1 MALPASFLAHLQQ
14 RGYHSRSDKHSK
26 ALGEAVVEALMA
38 ECPALADAAR
48 AGRVVF
54 QHNHNVT
61 YAHSTWNTDLAIGP
75 PPPGLDLG
83 PRPAVAGMK
92 QATPATV
99 RIAVEAKAVMTE
111 HRKAIKNRKRDLEA
125 HHQHVHDYDPSAIA
139 AGIVALN
146 ASTTF
151 QSPLRAGLSS
161 HGNVGAVITHC
172 LNEVSSI
179 TMAHGT
185 SAVGLDAKC
194 ALVLV
199 MDNVEH
205 AATCWLERPPAP
217 PVGSPVHWD
226 AFIQRLCQLY
236 TTRFR

>member
-1 MALPASFLAHLQQ
+1 VALPPSFLTHLQE

-26 ALGEAVVEALMA
+26 ALAEAIVEALMA
-38 ECPALADAAR
+38 ECPKLSLDAR
-48 AGRVVF
+48 AGRLVF
-54 QHNHNVT
+54 QHNHDVT
-61 YAHSTWNTDLAIGP
+61 YGHSTWNTDLAIGP
-75 PPPGLDLG
+75 PPPGLDVTSL
-83 PRPAVAGMK
+83 PEVSGMK
-92 QATPATV
+92 RATPVAV

-125 HHQHVHDYDPSAIA
+125 HHQHVHDYDSVAIA

-151 QSPLRAGLSS
+151 QSPLRSEISS
-161 HGNVGAVITHC
+161 HGNIDAAIAHC
-172 LNEVSSI
+172 INEVNSI

-199 MDNVEH
+199 MDNVHHRETSYLDK
-205 AATCWLERPPAP
+205 APAP
-217 PVGSPVHWD
+217 VVGSPIHWD
-226 AFIQRLCQLY
+226 AFIQRICQLY
-236 TTRFR
+236 TSRF